1 MIQRTHLNIFEQYWV
16 PVKTQIIPTRQR
28 LRFKFTKRNSGDGW
42 KRPFRTL
49 VCLFLQLFVDLCSTC
64 LFLCLWNCN
73 KLGIKSPIPDL
84 NIHSANHCSAIAS
97 TCGTFGLIEHHNIPH
112 WLISMNT
119 RACYVHAGSNK
130 SEKMAIL
137 FEEWIKCSED
147 WSSSDFVVRFRESTT
162 HRQQGSRRWMDK
174 GEIVEKYSRGR
185 SKEEAEAVAMEII
198 NNKINSAPHA
208 IRPNPDCPL
217 NSAMKQYLVWD
228 ESFESDTTDHVV
240 ESLFEAKDRSKGSKA
255 KKDKKRKKRK
265 ASSSSSSSSKS
276 SKSDSSDSSSADKKK
291 KKRKRDWQKQKQ
303 EGQKGW
309 EENC

>member
-1 MIQRTHLNIFEQYWV
+1 
-16 PVKTQIIPTRQR
+16 
-28 LRFKFTKRNSGDGW
+28 
-42 KRPFRTL
+42 
-49 VCLFLQLFVDLCSTC
+49 
-64 LFLCLWNCN
+64 
-73 KLGIKSPIPDL
+73 
-84 NIHSANHCSAIAS
+84 
-97 TCGTFGLIEHHNIPH
+97 
-112 WLISMNT
+112 MNT

-162 HRQQGSRRWMDK
+162 HRQQGSRRRMDK

-291 KKRKRDWQKQKQ
+291 KNARGLAKTKARRTKRLRRKLLAKRRRMLLKSLAQTHRVIARMMMMMVMPVPLEPPLQLWQRRRKNVRRRSKRKMNKQ
-303 EGQKGW
+303 ENARKQQ
-309 EENC
+309 